1 MGKAYIYSRGVDCK
15 SVQRGVCLFE
25 QPLMFHRVSDN
36 GGIMNEVV
44 AGVATMY
51 GGRIFI
57 TRGRNKGGYKRSA
70 FILEP

>member
-1 MGKAYIYSRGVDCK
+1 MREFDADCIVAK
-15 SVQRGVCLFE
+15 EL
-25 QPLMFHRVSDN
+25 VSFIKPFN

-44 AGVATMY
+44 AGVATVY

-57 TRGRNKGGYKRSA
+57 TRGRNKGGYNKSA